1 MPSNRVIDNLIA
13 FRVLSMLVKPFKET
27 DAYKLGI
34 IDEKGNTLIKSS
46 QFTTDQ
52 QRNAFNYLTRLIFN
66 LKKLINKLPGGE
78 SKLKNI
84 IAAFFLLKEAYK
96 TNSTRVDEEQLNEI
110 VKLLDDGVILAEEQ
124 LVVEEFL
131 SLNEEAPVNATGPM
145 VSTDQPAIRKPKR
158 FGKFIVNDEIYNKF
172 SDGKVKYRKWAN
184 YLNLQNEGEKMI
196 YDFARKNPKSVI
208 ILQNGKERKIVNS
221 YNLKD

>member
-52 QRNAFNYLTRLIFN
+52 QRNAFNYLTRLVFN

-96 TNSTRVDEEQLNEI
+96 TNSTRVDEQQLNEI
-110 VKLLDDGVILAEEQ
+110 VKLLDGGVILAEEQ

-131 SLNEEAPVNATGPM
+131 SLNEEGPVNATGPM
-145 VSTDQPAIRKPKR
+145 VSTDQPVVRKHKR
-158 FGKFIVNDEIYNKF
+158 FGQFIVNDEIYNKF
-172 SDGKVKYRKWAN
+172 SDVKVKYRKWAN
-184 YLNLQNEGEKMI
+184 YLNLQNEGERMI
-196 YDFARKNPKSVI
+196 HDFAKKNPKSVI